1 MIDVGSA
8 QRRENIS
15 TDMLIWQKHQKSV
28 QHDAVHEVCRHRV
41 EDFPVLAFRILYA
54 RSSRQVEFAN
64 VCLAKKFSAEI
75 IEIFWDTMSHSKF
88 FMAEIEDKQSL
99 KMSISAAFQTTFNRF
114 PCLHA
119 HPALMSTAAKL
130 LLVAKERLSRISF
143 AMLKLLINPG
153 LQLHPQLTQTMPIC
167 HFLFLYEQ
175 SGLAAR

>member
-1 MIDVGSA
+1 M
-8 QRRENIS
+8 
-15 TDMLIWQKHQKSV
+15 

-54 RSSRQVEFAN
+54 HSSRQWSLPMCVWR
-64 VCLAKKFSAEI
+64 KKFLSVELTEEHGI
-75 IEIFWDTMSHSKF
+75 VEIFWDTMSHSKF

>member
-1 MIDVGSA
+1 M
-8 QRRENIS
+8 
-15 TDMLIWQKHQKSV
+15 

-64 VCLAKKFSAEI
+64 VCLAKKISLRRLLKYY
-75 IEIFWDTMSHSKF
+75 SKF

-143 AMLKLLINPG
+143 AMLKLLINQG